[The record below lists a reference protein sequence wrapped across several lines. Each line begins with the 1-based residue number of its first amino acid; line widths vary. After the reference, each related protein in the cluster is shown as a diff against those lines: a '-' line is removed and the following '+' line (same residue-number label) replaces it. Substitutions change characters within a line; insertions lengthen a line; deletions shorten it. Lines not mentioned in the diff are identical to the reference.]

1 MTEEEMAQKTK
12 DILGDLDFKDLLG
25 DDDFYVFI
33 ARLSQYFIEVCGL
46 SSDVIVEENEKMFG
60 SEILNK
66 DFPVE
71 LYKLPFKKRNEI
83 LEEAINKRVKVM
95 ETDAYQK
102 IKDELSDDSNE

>member
-1 MTEEEMAQKTK
+1 MTEEEMAQKK
-12 DILGDLDFKDLLG
+12 IKDLLG
-25 DDDFYVFI
+25 DFDFYVFTT
-33 ARLSQYFIEVCGL
+33 SFSHYFLEVCGL
-46 SSDVIVEENEKMFG
+46 SPDVLVEENKKKFD
-60 SEILNK
+60 SEIINK

-71 LYKLPFKKRNEI
+71 LYNLPFKKRNEI

>member
-12 DILGDLDFKDLLG
+12 DLLGDLDF
-25 DDDFYVFI
+25 YVFTTCF
-33 ARLSQYFIEVCGL
+33 RQYFIKVCGL
-46 SSDVIVEENEKMFG
+46 SPDVLVEEHKKLFD
-60 SEILNK
+60 SEIINK

-71 LYKLPFKKRNEI
+71 LYKLPFKKRTEI